1 MTSRRRGPILSRGR
15 GRPHARR
22 TRAFRIH
29 TPGERALN
37 PIPKISP
44 AGLAAWAG
52 AGRRVALTGAGVS
65 AESGIPTFRGAGGL
79 WNGRRPETLA
89 SPEAFAADPKLVW
102 EFYDWRRSVIH
113 QAAPNPAHAALA
125 ALEEGS
131 EGFVLLTQNIDG
143 FHRDA
148 GSRNVVELHGNIW
161 EVRSAAGGEVTEN
174 RQVPLDPLPPRTE
187 TGAPLRP
194 NVVWFGE
201 GLDPKILEK
210 ALEAAARCDFMIVA
224 GTSAAVQ
231 PAAHLPVL
239 AKQNGA
245 YVLEVNPEPTPIS
258 GWVDETLLGKA
269 GEVLPEIVEAVG
281 RAGRPGR

>member
-1 MTSRRRGPILSRGR
+1 MRPDAWREGASRFHL
-15 GRPHARR
+15 
-22 TRAFRIH
+22 
-29 TPGERALN
+29 PGESALN
-37 PIPKISP
+37 PTPKISP
-44 AGLAAWAG
+44 AGLDAWAG
-52 AGRRVALTGAGVS
+52 ARRTVALTGAGVS

-79 WNGRRPETLA
+79 WNGRRPEDLA

-187 TGAPLRP
+187 TGALLRP

-201 GLDPKILEK
+201 GLDPKVLET
-210 ALEAAARCDFMIVA
+210 ALEAASRCDFMIVA
-224 GTSAAVQ
+224 GTSAVVQ

-239 AKQNGA
+239 AKRNGA
-245 YVLEVNPEPTPIS
+245 YILEVNPEPTPIS
-258 GWVDETLLGKA
+258 GWADETLLGKA
-269 GEVLPEIVEAVG
+269 GEVLPEIADDVDRARRSG
-281 RAGRPGR
+281 R